1 MALFA
6 FDCIRYV
13 ILENLSKI
21 DGKIGDQFELDM
33 TYFNWK
39 RKGNCGSVVKNKTI
53 VFGTLERKDIVWVE
67 IVKNV
72 WTKTL
77 LKNTVKKVK
86 IQHHVYVQMNCIR
99 YSCVFWIPV
108 SDSGLQ

>member
-33 TYFNWK
+33 TYFN
-39 RKGNCGSVVKNKTI
+39 
-53 VFGTLERKDIVWVE
+53 
-67 IVKNV
+67 
-72 WTKTL
+72 
-77 LKNTVKKVK
+77 
-86 IQHHVYVQMNCIR
+86 
-99 YSCVFWIPV
+99 
-108 SDSGLQ
+108 